1 MVTVSLW
8 AFCSSAVAAL
18 ACAAVWRILLLANMF
33 FGRRLVFLQLV
44 DVDDDEARFGF
55 GIFYGDESGFV
66 SFLCAMGKGL
76 LCSSWGFFF
85 RVSEFFTGGGFC
97 AGGFLLLVPFDFGRM
112 EEVTMNPLRLLFPLL
127 LAAVGG
133 EAEWNAWTIRFVFGW
148 VLSWISVLGLLSFSS
163 VWLQLLSSSCGWEV
177 VQGRRCQIMEP
188 TADGLSPRISCSLP
202 MFGVRS
208 LIWKGEDGGWMDRF
222 AARASGELQRQ
233 LEMRK
238 KKHSWDLCVIFQLL
252 RVLSVKKSMY
262 CTAL

>member
-1 MVTVSLW
+1 MATVSLW

-18 ACAAVWRILLLANMF
+18 ACAAVWRILLLAKMF

-44 DVDDDEARFGF
+44 DVDDGEAGFGF

-85 RVSEFFTGGGFC
+85 RVSAFFTGGRFC

-133 EAEWNAWTIRFVFGW
+133 EAEWDVWTIRFVFGW
-148 VLSWISVLGLLSFSS
+148 VLSFHGA
-163 VWLQLLSSSCGWEV
+163 
-177 VQGRRCQIMEP
+177 GR
-188 TADGLSPRISCSLP
+188 
-202 MFGVRS
+202 
-208 LIWKGEDGGWMDRF
+208 
-222 AARASGELQRQ
+222 
-233 LEMRK
+233 MRK
-238 KKHSWDLCVIFQLL
+238 FRLDPACRNVG
-252 RVLSVKKSMY
+252 RCSMGTVSRLA
-262 CTAL
+262 C